1 MATGVGYLN
10 RSLPVFSSKEH
21 NRNPTSVDFPS
32 TDCKRKSDNS
42 TEVKHWKR
50 WPTKKCLTY
59 RRSKYK
65 SNERSET
72 TTILGK
78 RKVNSLNNLGFFPFS
93 ENSLPVPRTI
103 CFTAQGPVSGKAR
116 ESGPKANLLNTGA
129 VPSP

>member
-59 RRSKYK
+59 RRSKNIK
-65 SNERSET
+65 AINRVKQLLFSETERS
-72 TTILGK
+72 I
-78 RKVNSLNNLGFFPFS
+78 
-93 ENSLPVPRTI
+93 
-103 CFTAQGPVSGKAR
+103 A
-116 ESGPKANLLNTGA
+116 
-129 VPSP
+129 